1 MISSADFPDLFP
13 SMAEPKR
20 RLEFRRRSDPPYD
33 VCIAVW
39 DEGQIL
45 DSPSPLPEIPYAG
58 DRRRDPLGTGM
69 LFSIMPVFA
78 AMWAT
83 VAFLSMSGG
92 SYAEQ
97 RRRDSSGDRCAATE
111 GKP

>member
-20 RLEFRRRSDPPYD
+20 RLEFRRTGDPAYN

-83 VAFLSMSGG
+83 VAILSMSGG